1 MKVILAAAMTAILA
15 ACAMQSR
22 NLTGTV
28 RYEERGYGRF
38 GPLRVADIPEVLR
51 KDSWVS
57 GTIDL
62 ATREL
67 KLTVREPHPWGFPKG
82 PVRIRHSSDLWR
94 LRNAGNRIGYL
105 NLFLI
110 RWDKDGGN
118 VRFVRKQLGENG
130 ELYPDHPDLLRHAH
144 DGDLILGMR
153 GF

>member
-1 MKVILAAAMTAILA
+1 MKTFLTASLMTILA
-15 ACAMQSR
+15 ACATPPQKI
-22 NLTGTV
+22 TGTV
-28 RYEERGYGRF
+28 RYEERGYSRF
-38 GPLRVADIPEVLR
+38 GPLRVEDIPKVLL

-67 KLTVREPHPWGFPKG
+67 HLPLREPKPWGFPKG
-82 PVRIRHSSDLWR
+82 PVRINHSSDLWR
-94 LRNAGNRIGYL
+94 LRGQKIGYL

-110 RWDKDGGN
+110 RRDQHGKN
-118 VRFVRKQLGENG
+118 PRFIRKQLGENG
-130 ELYPDHPDLLRHAH
+130 ELYPDHPDLLKHAR